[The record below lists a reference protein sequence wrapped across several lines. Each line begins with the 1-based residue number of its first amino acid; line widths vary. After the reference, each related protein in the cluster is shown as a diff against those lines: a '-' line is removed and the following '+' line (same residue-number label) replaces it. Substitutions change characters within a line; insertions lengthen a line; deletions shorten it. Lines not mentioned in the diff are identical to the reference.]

1 MSAILDALRKAG
13 DKYRRK
19 YKDLIGVEEDGS
31 KQTERSSHKR
41 PSQKHPNRKKF
52 LIKIFLTT
60 SVIVSLILIIVCII
74 GIYIIFK
81 SLNKVDVIDK
91 KYEKVGAGLVPAQ
104 PNIGQPQGLPLQIV
118 PTQDLQRNEKVE
130 PKKLEKTKSNET
142 IDPLKGKIKFKVT
155 LEDLTNPSLMQPKE
169 SLLSPVLM
177 GDEDIKDLD
186 KSDSEIQ
193 VKSAKPQQ
201 KEKVVPKVDSEKRAI
216 EKAPSTE
223 RSRPFPTTIRID
235 DSSLDEQKEKGIT
248 VQTEKLNEPKEP
260 EQKQAESKDEIPS
273 VNVGNAYMRSLP
285 KEQEQ
290 ATPSNENQSIP
301 ISDQQ
306 VSDEEKVS
314 KTESN
319 EIPDT
324 SKQNSKYTLEGIV
337 WDDKGALAIIN
348 GSMVKVGDMIEGG
361 KVKKI
366 SKNSV
371 ELEIDGKT
379 QIIYH

>member
-19 YKDLIGVEEDGS
+19 YKDLIGAEEDSS
-31 KQTERSSHKR
+31 KQTERDGHKR
-41 PSQKHPNRKKF
+41 LSKKPPNRKKF
-52 LIKIFLTT
+52 LIKIILTA
-60 SVIVSLILIIVCII
+60 SVIVSTILIIVCII

-91 KYEKVGAGLVPAQ
+91 KYQKVAIQSTPIQ
-104 PNIGQPQGLPLQIV
+104 MDSPKIV
-118 PTQDLQRNEKVE
+118 PTPDLSRNEKVE
-130 PKKLEKTKSNET
+130 TKKSEQPKSGETVDQLKS
-142 IDPLKGKIKFKVT
+142 KIKFKVT
-155 LEDLTNPSLMQPKE
+155 LKDLTNPLLMQPKE
-169 SLLSPVLM
+169 SLQSPALI

-193 VKSAKPQQ
+193 VKSAIPQK
-201 KEKVVPKVDSEKRAI
+201 KEKVVPKVDSEKQAI
-216 EKAPSTE
+216 EKL
-223 RSRPFPTTIRID
+223 PTPTAIKID
-235 DSSLDEQKEKGIT
+235 DTSLDDQKEKGIT
-248 VQTEKLNEPKEP
+248 VQTEKLNESKEP
-260 EQKQAESKDEIPS
+260 EQKQVESKDEIPS
-273 VNVGNAYMRSLP
+273 TNVGNAYMRSLP
-285 KEQEQ
+285 KEREQ
-290 ATPSNENQSIP
+290 ATPSNENQSMP

-306 VSDEEKVS
+306 VSNEEKIS

-324 SKQNSKYTLEGIV
+324 SKQNSKYTLEGVV

-348 GSMVKVGDMIEGG
+348 GAMVKVGDMIEGG
-361 KVKKI
+361 KIKKI

-371 ELEIDGKT
+371 EIEIDGKT

>member
-19 YKDLIGVEEDGS
+19 YKDLIGAEEDGS
-31 KQTERSSHKR
+31 KQTERGSHKR

-60 SVIVSLILIIVCII
+60 SVVVSLILIIVCII

-169 SLLSPVLM
+169 SLLSPVLI

-216 EKAPSTE
+216 EKALT
-223 RSRPFPTTIRID
+223 PTVIRID
-235 DSSLDEQKEKGIT
+235 DSSLDDQKERGVT

-260 EQKQAESKDEIPS
+260 EQKQAESKIGIPS
-273 VNVGNAYMRSLP
+273 ANVGNAYMRSLP
-285 KEQEQ
+285 KEREQ

-366 SKNSV
+366 NKNSV
-371 ELEIDGKT
+371 EIEIDGKT